1 MPEREG
7 RKLSLGVLEKESLY
21 LVLGRI
27 DEALS
32 ERARQRGCGRCGGP
46 LHRAGYLRKPRGV
59 SLDLPEGLRR
69 RRGLCCG
76 HCRQRVLPRSVLFW
90 GRRVYWAAVVVVVSG
105 CRLSQPVRAT
115 LGQLGRLLGV
125 SRQSVSRWCRY
136 FVGVFPESMGGKL
149 LRSRLVPQAGGREL
163 LTGALEALVAVSKSP
178 GAALA
183 RWLVLVLAPEE
194 LSVREQAG

>member
-1 MPEREG
+1 M
-7 RKLSLGVLEKESLY
+7 SLGVLENESLY

-27 DEALS
+27 DEDLS

-59 SLDLPEGLRR
+59 ALALPDWLRR

-90 GRRVYWAAVVVVVSG
+90 GRRIYWAAVVVVVAG
-105 CRLSQPVRAT
+105 CRLAQPVRAT

-136 FVGVFPESMGGKL
+136 FTYVFPGSDEGKL
-149 LRSRLVPQAGGREL
+149 LRSRLVPSAGASAL
-163 LTGALEALVAVSKSP
+163 LSASLDAWIAVSGSLTSALVH
-178 GAALA
+178 
-183 RWLVLVLAPEE
+183 WLVLVLAPEAM
-194 LSVREQAG
+194 SVTEQAR